1 MEWHPSRRFITRI
14 ILRIMSTP
22 NPSVNSSEH
31 GLFTRL
37 GASLSD
43 WSERWFPDAFVF
55 ALLAAIIVFV
65 AGLILGS
72 TLQQLVTWFGTG
84 FWSFVPFTMQMVVV
98 VVSGYV
104 VASSP
109 PVYKLIVKLAGVP
122 KTARG
127 AVAYVAFISTFTSM
141 ISYGLSLIFAGFL
154 AREIAQRMKVDYR
167 AIGAAA
173 YLGLGSIWALGLS
186 SSAALM
192 MASKGLIPAPV
203 LKISGIIPL
212 DATIYT
218 WQSLLTAGILM
229 LVSVLVAWLT
239 VPMGDNVRTV
249 QSFGLTFESM
259 QAPLEKREKPGEWLE
274 YFPSLTLVIAL
285 MGFGYLWTVISEKGW
300 LQALDLPN
308 YNLFFLMVGLVL
320 HWRARSFTKAVSAAI
335 PATAGIVI
343 QFPFYAGIAA
353 IIGGSPIS
361 KTLAELFVKVTTP
374 DTYPILVSIYSAV
387 LGLFAPSGGGKWILE
402 APYVLQAAIDQK
414 VNLGWVV
421 QIYNTAEALP
431 NLVNPFWM
439 LPLLGIL
446 KLKARDLV
454 GFGLVQLFVHT
465 PIVLFLMW
473 LLART
478 FTFVPPVMPP

>member
-1 MEWHPSRRFITRI
+1 MSAPPST
-14 ILRIMSTP
+14 S
-22 NPSVNSSEH
+22 SSEP
-31 GLFTRL
+31 GVFARL
-37 GASLSD
+37 GASLSN

-55 ALLAAIIVFV
+55 ALLAAVIVVV
-65 AGLILGS
+65 AGLCLGS
-72 TLQQLVTWFGTG
+72 SPVDLVKWFGGG
-84 FWSFVPFTMQMVVV
+84 FWSLVPFTMQMVIIVV
-98 VVSGYV
+98 GGYV

-109 PVYKLIVKLAGVP
+109 PVYKLIVALARVP

-127 AVAYVAFISTFTSM
+127 AVAYVAFISMFTSM

-192 MASKGLIPAPV
+192 MNSKGLIPAPI

-212 DATIYT
+212 SATIFT
-218 WQSLLTAGILM
+218 WQSLLTAAILL

-239 VPMGDNVRTV
+239 VPMGNDVRTIE
-249 QSFGLTFESM
+249 SFGVTFDPM
-259 QAPLEKREKPGEWLE
+259 QAPLEKREKPGEWFE
-274 YFPSLTLVIAL
+274 YFPPLAIVIAL
-285 MGFGYLWTVISEKGW
+285 IGFGYLATVIKEKDW
-300 LQALDLPN
+300 TQAMDLPN
-308 YNLFFLMVGLVL
+308 YNLFFLMLGLLL
-320 HWRARSFTKAVSAAI
+320 HWRVRSFTKAVSAAI

-353 IIGGSPIS
+353 IIALSPIS
-361 KTLAELFVKVTTP
+361 KELATLFVKITTP
-374 DTYPILVSIYSAV
+374 DTYPILVSVYSAV
-387 LGLFAPSGGGKWILE
+387 LGLFAPSGGGKWVLE

-446 KLKARDLV
+446 KMKARDLV
-454 GFGLVQLFVHT
+454 GFGLVQLMVHT
-465 PIVLFLMW
+465 PIVLLLMW

-478 FTFVPPVMPP
+478 FTYVAPVIPP